1 MVAISTKIGELDLGE
16 FQGEI
21 TQTTVLSN
29 ISWQTYRAI
38 LSDLGDRRS
47 VRLTFDR
54 GRLQLKMPSKLHEL
68 LNRLLARIVTT
79 LTEELDLEVVDLGS
93 LTLERADLQRSA
105 EPDSCF
111 YIQNADRLEGLDP
124 DIPERLPP
132 DLVIEIDITSPSTR
146 RLDIYAALGIEEVWQ
161 YTKRDGL
168 QIYRLAASQQY
179 ANSPSSL
186 AFPLVSRE
194 LLNDWLNQ
202 RRSRSENQVIR
213 EVRAWARSQPQTS
226 A

>member
-1 MVAISTKIGELDLGE
+1 VVAILTKIGELDLGE

-68 LNRLLARIVTT
+68 LNRLLAIIVTT

-132 DLVIEIDITSPSTR
+132 DLVIEIDITKNLGSKAPS
-146 RLDIYAALGIEEVWQ
+146 
-161 YTKRDGL
+161 
-168 QIYRLAASQQY
+168 
-179 ANSPSSL
+179 
-186 AFPLVSRE
+186 F
-194 LLNDWLNQ
+194 
-202 RRSRSENQVIR
+202 
-213 EVRAWARSQPQTS
+213 
-226 A
+226 